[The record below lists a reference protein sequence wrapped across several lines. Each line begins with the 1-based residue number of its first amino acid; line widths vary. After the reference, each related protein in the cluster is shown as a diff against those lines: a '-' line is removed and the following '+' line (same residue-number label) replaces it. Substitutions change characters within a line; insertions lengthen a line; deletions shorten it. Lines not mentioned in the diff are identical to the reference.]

1 MAVFA
6 GALAV
11 PGFAPFQLFPATIV
25 SLALLFYLWRLAA
38 SPRRA
43 AWLGFGY
50 GLGLFGG
57 GIYWI
62 HISLHQFGG
71 MPWWMAAFCT
81 FALCAFLALFPA
93 LVGALG
99 KRLPCPDWAVV
110 LLWAP
115 LEWVRGWIF
124 TGFPWLT
131 VGYSQVPDS
140 PLAGFMPVI
149 GVYGVSLLVAVA
161 ARLLLDV
168 ALSSR
173 RWLASGALL
182 VLALTGMLLKN
193 VEWTVPDG
201 APVTVALLQGN
212 VAQDLK
218 WQPEEIQRTL
228 DHYFQLV
235 SASDARLTVLPE
247 TALPLLQQQLP
258 PDYLAALAAH
268 ARSRGG
274 DVLYGVVEREN
285 GAYYNSMLS
294 VGDAAPQRYRK
305 THLVPFG
312 EFIPLKGLF
321 GWIYRD
327 WLDIPLN
334 DLARGGFAQQPLAVA
349 GQRVAVNICYEDVF
363 GEEIIRQLP
372 AATLLV
378 NASNDAWYGDSTAA
392 YQHLQISQAR
402 ALETGRMMLRATNT
416 GATAIIDRDGRVLA
430 ALPHFRTRI
439 LQGEAQGYRGSTPY
453 VRFGNGLFL
462 LMAGL
467 ALGGL
472 LRVGKKK

>member
-1 MAVFA
+1 M
-6 GALAV
+6 
-11 PGFAPFQLFPATIV
+11 
-25 SLALLFYLWRLAA
+25 
-38 SPRRA
+38 
-43 AWLGFGY
+43 
-50 GLGLFGG
+50 
-57 GIYWI
+57 
-62 HISLHQFGG
+62 
-71 MPWWMAAFCT
+71 
-81 FALCAFLALFPA
+81 
-93 LVGALG
+93 
-99 KRLPCPDWAVV
+99 
-110 LLWAP
+110 
-115 LEWVRGWIF
+115 
-124 TGFPWLT
+124 
-131 VGYSQVPDS
+131 
-140 PLAGFMPVI
+140 
-149 GVYGVSLLVAVA
+149 
-161 ARLLLDV
+161 
-168 ALSSR
+168 
-173 RWLASGALL
+173 
-182 VLALTGMLLKN
+182 
-193 VEWTVPDG
+193 
-201 APVTVALLQGN
+201 
-212 VAQDLK
+212 
-218 WQPEEIQRTL
+218 
-228 DHYFQLV
+228 
-235 SASDARLTVLPE
+235 
-247 TALPLLQQQLP
+247 
-258 PDYLAALAAH
+258 
-268 ARSRGG
+268 
-274 DVLYGVVEREN
+274 VERKN

-439 LQGEAQGYRGSTPY
+439 RQGEAQGYRGSTPY